1 VYLHIAILIA
11 ESINTCQEDVYT
23 LAHNLIIRGFDD
35 QVHEKLGEIAN
46 QRGVSINSIV
56 KDAVDVWLKKQ
67 QSEVHRKHYLVIY
80 SDDESMMRL
89 LKSMDKLAIEGNL
102 FRCFFGPPRNPSIEL
117 LSKLKW
123 YDGTVKPYPFSFA
136 TQSNDKQHGLSGK
149 WQQQMQAQA
158 QIQVQNQKNIMKYC
172 GKVIENVV
180 RNANSKQVCCMDFV
194 INDVGKDS
202 LKHALTVE
210 KAYDD
215 NRIAGLMYC
224 TYKTDNL
231 LKSEIKDLIELFE
244 IHDQIFILKEDEVYK
259 LHVTKE
265 NVHKLFLS

>member
-1 VYLHIAILIA
+1 M
-11 ESINTCQEDVYT
+11 T
-23 LAHNLIIRGFDD
+23 HNLIIRGFND

-56 KDAVDVWLKKQ
+56 KDAVDVWLNKQ
-67 QSEVHRKHYLVIY
+67 QSEIPRKHHLVIY

-89 LKSMDKLAIEGNL
+89 LKSMDKLAKEGNL

-117 LSKLKW
+117 LSRLKW
-123 YDGTVKPYPFSFA
+123 YDGTVKPYPYSSV
-136 TQSNDKQHGLSGK
+136 TQSKDEQHELSL
-149 WQQQMQAQA
+149 QQQQQQQIQAQA
-158 QIQVQNQKNIMKYC
+158 QAQAQSQKNIMKYC

-180 RNANSKQVCCMDFV
+180 KNANNNQVCCMDFV

-202 LKHALTVE
+202 LRQALIVE

-224 TYKTDNL
+224 TYKTNSL
-231 LKSEIKDLIELFE
+231 LNSEIKDLIELFE
-244 IHDQIFILKEDEVYK
+244 MHDQIFILKEDEVYK
-259 LHVTKE
+259 LHITKE

>member
-1 VYLHIAILIA
+1 M
-11 ESINTCQEDVYT
+11 T
-23 LAHNLIIRGFDD
+23 HNLIIRGFDD

-46 QRGVSINSIV
+46 QRGISINSIV

-67 QSEVHRKHYLVIY
+67 QSEIPRKHHLVIY

-89 LKSMDKLAIEGNL
+89 LKSMDKLAKEGNL

-117 LSKLKW
+117 LSRLKW
-123 YDGTVKPYPFSFA
+123 YDGTVKPYPYSSV
-136 TQSNDKQHGLSGK
+136 TQSKDEQHELSLQQQ
-149 WQQQMQAQA
+149 QQQMQAQA
-158 QIQVQNQKNIMKYC
+158 QAQSQAQAQVQSQKNIMKYC

-180 RNANSKQVCCMDFV
+180 KNANNNQVCCMDFV

-202 LKHALTVE
+202 LRQALIVE

-224 TYKTDNL
+224 TYKTDSL
-231 LKSEIKDLIELFE
+231 LNSEIKDLIELFE
-244 IHDQIFILKEDEVYK
+244 MHDQIFILKEDEVYK
-259 LHVTKE
+259 LHITKE

>member
-1 VYLHIAILIA
+1 M
-11 ESINTCQEDVYT
+11 T
-23 LAHNLIIRGFDD
+23 HNLIIRGFDD

-67 QSEVHRKHYLVIY
+67 QSEIPRKHHLVIY

-89 LKSMDKLAIEGNL
+89 LKSMDKLAKEGNL

-117 LSKLKW
+117 LSRLKW
-123 YDGTVKPYPFSFA
+123 YDSTVKPYPYSSV
-136 TQSNDKQHGLSGK
+136 TQSKDEQHELSL
-149 WQQQMQAQA
+149 QQQQQQQQIQMQAQA
-158 QIQVQNQKNIMKYC
+158 QTQAQSQKNIMKYC

-180 RNANSKQVCCMDFV
+180 KNANNNQVCCMDFV

-202 LKHALTVE
+202 LRLALIVE

-224 TYKTDNL
+224 TYKTNSL
-231 LKSEIKDLIELFE
+231 LNSEIKDLIELFE
-244 IHDQIFILKEDEVYK
+244 MHDQIFILKEDEVYK
-259 LHVTKE
+259 LHMTKE

>member
-1 VYLHIAILIA
+1 M
-11 ESINTCQEDVYT
+11 T
-23 LAHNLIIRGFDD
+23 HNLIIRGFDD

-46 QRGVSINSIV
+46 QKGVSINSIV

-67 QSEVHRKHYLVIY
+67 QSEIPRKHHLVIY

-89 LKSMDKLAIEGNL
+89 LKSMDKLAKEGNL

-117 LSKLKW
+117 LSRLKW
-123 YDGTVKPYPFSFA
+123 YDGTVKPYPYSSV
-136 TQSNDKQHGLSGK
+136 TQSKDEQHELSL
-149 WQQQMQAQA
+149 QQQQIQIQAQA
-158 QIQVQNQKNIMKYC
+158 QTQAQSQKNIMKYC

-180 RNANSKQVCCMDFV
+180 KNANNNQVCCMDFV

-202 LKHALTVE
+202 LRQALIVE

-224 TYKTDNL
+224 TYKTNSL
-231 LKSEIKDLIELFE
+231 LNSEMKDLIELFE
-244 IHDQIFILKEDEVYK
+244 MHDQIFILKEDEVYK
-259 LHVTKE
+259 LHITKE

>member
-1 VYLHIAILIA
+1 M
-11 ESINTCQEDVYT
+11 T
-23 LAHNLIIRGFDD
+23 HNLIIRGFDD

-67 QSEVHRKHYLVIY
+67 QSEIPRKHHLVIY

-89 LKSMDKLAIEGNL
+89 LKSMDKLAKEGNL

-117 LSKLKW
+117 LSRLKW
-123 YDGTVKPYPFSFA
+123 YDGTVKPYPYSSV
-136 TQSNDKQHGLSGK
+136 TQSKDEQHELSLQL
-149 WQQQMQAQA
+149 QQQQQQIQIQAQA
-158 QIQVQNQKNIMKYC
+158 QTQAQSQKNIMKYC

-180 RNANSKQVCCMDFV
+180 KNANNNQVCCMDFV

-202 LKHALTVE
+202 LRQALIVE

-224 TYKTDNL
+224 TYKTNSL
-231 LKSEIKDLIELFE
+231 LNSEIKDLIELFE
-244 IHDQIFILKEDEVYK
+244 MHDQIFILKEDEVYK
-259 LHVTKE
+259 LHMTKE

>member
-1 VYLHIAILIA
+1 
-11 ESINTCQEDVYT
+11 
-23 LAHNLIIRGFDD
+23 LAHNLIVRGFDD

-56 KDAVDVWLKKQ
+56 KDAVDVWLKRQ
-67 QSEVHRKHYLVIY
+67 QSEVPRKHHLVIY

-89 LKSMDKLAIEGNL
+89 LKSMDKLAMEGNL

-136 TQSNDKQHGLSGK
+136 TQSKDEQHGISVK
-149 WQQQMQAQA
+149 QQQQQQIQSQA
-158 QIQVQNQKNIMKYC
+158 QIQVQSQKNIMKYC
-172 GKVIENVV
+172 GKVVENIV
-180 RNANSKQVCCMDFV
+180 RNANNKQVCCMDFV

-202 LKHALTVE
+202 LKHALIVE

-231 LKSEIKDLIELFE
+231 LNSEIKDLIELFE
-244 IHDQIFILKEDEVYK
+244 MHDQIFILKGDEVYK

>member
-1 VYLHIAILIA
+1 M
-11 ESINTCQEDVYT
+11 T
-23 LAHNLIIRGFDD
+23 HNLIIRGFDD

-56 KDAVDVWLKKQ
+56 KDAVDVWLKTQ
-67 QSEVHRKHYLVIY
+67 QSEIPRKHHLVIY

-89 LKSMDKLAIEGNL
+89 LKSMDKLAKEGNL

-117 LSKLKW
+117 LSRLKW
-123 YDGTVKPYPFSFA
+123 YDGTVKPYPYSSV
-136 TQSNDKQHGLSGK
+136 TQSKDEQHELSLQQQ
-149 WQQQMQAQA
+149 QQQMQAQA
-158 QIQVQNQKNIMKYC
+158 QAQSQSQAQVQSQKNIMKYC

-180 RNANSKQVCCMDFV
+180 KNANNNQVCCMDFV

-202 LKHALTVE
+202 LRQALIVE

-224 TYKTDNL
+224 TYKTDSL
-231 LKSEIKDLIELFE
+231 LNSEIKDLIELFE
-244 IHDQIFILKEDEVYK
+244 MHDQIFILKEDEVYK
-259 LHVTKE
+259 LHITKE

>member
-1 VYLHIAILIA
+1 M
-11 ESINTCQEDVYT
+11 T
-23 LAHNLIIRGFDD
+23 HNLIIRGFDD

-67 QSEVHRKHYLVIY
+67 QSEIPRKHHLVIY

-89 LKSMDKLAIEGNL
+89 LKSMDKLAKEGNL
-102 FRCFFGPPRNPSIEL
+102 FRCFFGPPRNQSIEL
-117 LSKLKW
+117 LSRLKW
-123 YDGTVKPYPFSFA
+123 YDGTVKPYPYSSV
-136 TQSNDKQHGLSGK
+136 TQSKDEQHELSLQQQ
-149 WQQQMQAQA
+149 QQQMQAQA
-158 QIQVQNQKNIMKYC
+158 QAQSQSQAQVQSQKNIMKYC

-180 RNANSKQVCCMDFV
+180 KNANNNQVCCMDFV

-202 LKHALTVE
+202 LRQALIVE

-224 TYKTDNL
+224 TYKTDSL
-231 LKSEIKDLIELFE
+231 LNSEIKDLIELFE
-244 IHDQIFILKEDEVYK
+244 MHDQIFILKEDEVYK
-259 LHVTKE
+259 LHITKE

>member
-1 VYLHIAILIA
+1 L
-11 ESINTCQEDVYT
+11 T
-23 LAHNLIIRGFDD
+23 HNLIIRGFDD

-67 QSEVHRKHYLVIY
+67 QSEIPRKHHLVIY

-89 LKSMDKLAIEGNL
+89 LKSMDKLAKEGNL

-117 LSKLKW
+117 LSRLKW
-123 YDGTVKPYPFSFA
+123 YDGTVKPYPYSSV
-136 TQSNDKQHGLSGK
+136 TQSKDEQHELSL
-149 WQQQMQAQA
+149 QQQQQQIQAQA
-158 QIQVQNQKNIMKYC
+158 QAQSQKNIMKYC
-172 GKVIENVV
+172 DKVIENVV
-180 RNANSKQVCCMDFV
+180 KNANNNQVCCMDFV

-202 LKHALTVE
+202 LRQALIVE

-224 TYKTDNL
+224 TYKTNSL
-231 LKSEIKDLIELFE
+231 LNSEIKDLIELFE

-259 LHVTKE
+259 LHITKE